1 MMKLQA
7 HLQVLPEDLN
17 HQSGPTDRQDHED
30 QGLHP
35 GDPQAKD
42 DHQLQGEHLHQ
53 VEVQMVKD
61 LVMQSLELNYD

>member
-7 HLQVLPEDLN
+7 HPQVVPEDLS
-17 HQSGPTDRQDHED
+17 HQTGLIDPQDHQD

-35 GDPQAKD
+35 GDLQAKD
-42 DHQLQGEHLHQ
+42 DHQLQGEHHHQ

-61 LVMQSLELNYD
+61 FPLQNFKLS